1 MKNKIRNIT
10 AILFATFLFFAALE
24 TIFVPAKTASAD
36 NREESDTLEV
46 PLTGSPNAKNL
57 AGVYENL
64 IEIAFLA
71 LTGAG
76 FCIKREKEAIK
87 NNKKE

>member
-24 TIFVPAKTASAD
+24 TFFVPAKTASAD
-36 NREESDTLEV
+36 NREDEVTLEV
-46 PLTGSPNAKNL
+46 PLTGSPARKTSPEI
-57 AGVYENL
+57 YENL

-71 LTGAG
+71 LTGTG
-76 FCIKREKEAIK
+76 FYVLTSKRG
-87 NNKKE
+87 N